1 MDMMMYEVDLRNR
14 KTGNSVECI
23 LSTENH
29 DEAYQL
35 ADEWNRKNVPEYDV
49 DVSNDSYIDGTD
61 GLFAEVYETPKHL
74 AHGVGKF

>member
-1 MDMMMYEVDLRNR
+1 MTMYEVDLRNR

-35 ADEWNRKNVPEYDV
+35 VDEWNRKNVPDYDV